1 MKRFKYCTDEQMD
14 RAVENYKHGGK
25 SNLIYVRVFNTGQ
38 VETIEVF
45 QNDIG
50 IAVFD
55 TEQEMYDYFST
66 SKPLVKDLVDGK
78 QMELF

>member
-1 MKRFKYCTDEQMD
+1 M
-14 RAVENYKHGGK
+14 
-25 SNLIYVRVFNTGQ
+25 IYVRVFNTGQ

-55 TEQEMYDYFST
+55 TDQEMYDYFST